1 MAELEAKSSG
11 QTSPPKMEDPGAA
24 QAALIGA
31 GRTGD
36 RLVEGVKQGGMGIG
50 AIFAQLLPD
59 DLKNKVLDALT
70 EKLVA
75 QQKTQEGN
83 TAAYK
88 PLADAHP
95 IATGLGEAAPLIPLP
110 MGGSIKSAMAIGAIP
125 GALEY
130 GDAKERGQRGAS
142 GAIGS
147 GIGYGLGKALGA
159 VVSPGMKAASPEAD
173 RLAKVAMDNG
183 IPLDPAQ
190 VTGNQVLQNAKSALS
205 RIPWTATGEQAAAQN
220 QQQAFNAAMLKRI
233 GADAKVATPDVMAD
247 AHAAIISK
255 MNKAAGSTSVVAD
268 DAFVNGLA
276 KVERTYLRRLPT
288 DQKPVIGS
296 YLEDLTNII
305 GKEGGLPGDVYNST
319 RSELGRIAAETNNNT
334 VRQGA
339 KDLQRVLDDAFD
351 RQAPKE
357 AVRDMKEA
365 RSQYAKY
372 LTTAEAQ
379 KKGRSTAGD
388 IPAKQAY
395 AQALQDIPGFER
407 KTGDF
412 EDLVRAGRKFLPDP
426 TPNSGT
432 PERLMYQNLLTAGSM
447 GGLGALGG
455 TLSGGDAVSGASL
468 GLAGF
473 GLSKGAQGLL
483 HSPQFTKYL
492 MSHKLTEAE
501 KKLLAR
507 SGGLLGL
514 GVASGNSP

>member
-1 MAELEAKSSG
+1 
-11 QTSPPKMEDPGAA
+11 
-24 QAALIGA
+24 
-31 GRTGD
+31 
-36 RLVEGVKQGGMGIG
+36 
-50 AIFAQLLPD
+50 
-59 DLKNKVLDALT
+59 
-70 EKLVA
+70 
-75 QQKTQEGN
+75 
-83 TAAYK
+83 
-88 PLADAHP
+88 
-95 IATGLGEAAPLIPLP
+95 
-110 MGGSIKSAMAIGAIP
+110 
-125 GALEY
+125 
-130 GDAKERGQRGAS
+130 
-142 GAIGS
+142 
-147 GIGYGLGKALGA
+147 
-159 VVSPGMKAASPEAD
+159 
-173 RLAKVAMDNG
+173 
-183 IPLDPAQ
+183 
-190 VTGNQVLQNAKSALS
+190 
-205 RIPWTATGEQAAAQN
+205 
-220 QQQAFNAAMLKRI
+220 
-233 GADAKVATPDVMAD
+233 
-247 AHAAIISK
+247 
-255 MNKAAGSTSVVAD
+255 
-268 DAFVNGLA
+268 
-276 KVERTYLRRLPT
+276 LPT

-473 GLSKGAQGLL
+473 GVSKGAQGLL

-514 GVASGNSP
+514 GIASGNSP